1 MTAPRLRVVVFGL
14 ALAATLL
21 LSPAIAIRGG
31 AASASCGVDGVERI
45 VAIGDVHGAYDRF
58 VEILKTAGLIDDRER
73 WSGGKA
79 HLVQLGD
86 VVDRGP
92 DSRKALDF
100 LMRLEGEAE
109 KAGGAVHALLGNH
122 EVARMLGDF
131 RLVHAG
137 EYKAFVTDNSE
148 EMRKR
153 LVDAVKPANP
163 EEFLKTTPLGQT
175 EMIIAFGA
183 KGDYGKWLR
192 THDSVAKVNGI
203 LFLHGGI
210 SPAVAPTSCDDI
222 NATVQRELTTDFDQT
237 QKAPLSALAARVD
250 GPLFYRGLADEP
262 DEFGPQVDE
271 ILTKQGVKAIVIGH
285 TVSPTG
291 RIRSRFSGK
300 VFQIDTAMQPA
311 YVPNGRAS
319 ALEIKDGQ
327 FTAIYVDRKDP
338 LTSPPAPAASSAP
351 R

>member
-1 MTAPRLRVVVFGL
+1 MTALRLHRIVCGL
-14 ALAATLL
+14 ALAASLL
-21 LSPAIAIRGG
+21 AAPALTVRGG
-31 AASASCGVDGVERI
+31 AASSSCGIDGVERI
-45 VAIGDVHGAYDRF
+45 VAVGDVHGAYDRF
-58 VEILKTAGLIDDRER
+58 IEILQTSGLIDEKQR
-73 WSGGKA
+73 WSGGRA

-100 LMRLEGEAE
+100 LQRLEGEAAS
-109 KAGGAVHALLGNH
+109 AGGAVHALLGNH
-122 EVARMLGDF
+122 EIARMLGDL
-131 RLVHAG
+131 RLVHPG

-153 LVDAVKPANP
+153 LLDLVKPPDP
-163 EEFLKTTPLGQT
+163 EAFLKTTPLGQT

-192 THDSVAKVNGI
+192 THDAVAKINGI

-210 SPAVAPTSCDDI
+210 SPTVAPMSCDEI
-222 NATVQRELTTDFDQT
+222 NATVQREITTDFDQT

-291 RIRSRFSGK
+291 RIRARFGSK

-327 FTAIYVDRKDP
+327 VTAIYVDRKDV
-338 LTSPPAPAASSAP
+338 LSSEIKK
-351 R
+351 